1 MGGDDS
7 IRTIRRRF
15 SNDQI
20 REAAIRS
27 FRRFDPGRILLF
39 GSRARGDDDP
49 ETDVDLVVVY
59 RTDKRFIE
67 RLEEL
72 YLAWDLP
79 VAVDILAY
87 TPEELRK
94 LLEERA
100 FVQDIVAE
108 AEVIYERPDTRG
120 QTLDPLA
127 SQPPSLLTS

>member
-1 MGGDDS
+1 M
-7 IRTIRRRF
+7 RRRF

-20 REAAIRS
+20 RQAAIRS
-27 FRRFDPGRILLF
+27 FLRFDPERILLF

-49 ETDVDLVVVY
+49 ESDVDLVVVY

-87 TPEELRK
+87 TPEELRN

-108 AEVIYERPDTRG
+108 AEVIYERPGPRG
-120 QTLDPLA
+120 QTVDA
-127 SQPPSLLTS
+127 SGEG